1 MPRKARIDAPGALH
15 HIIVRGIERRNIFD
29 DDTDRINFM
38 DRLGKV
44 LLETDTKCFS
54 WALIPNHFHLLLR
67 TGACPLSTI
76 MRRLLTGHAMNYNR
90 RHRRSGQL
98 FQNRY
103 KSILCQEDTYLLE
116 LVRYIH
122 LNPIRARIVTDIKAL
137 DKYSFCGHAVIMGK
151 KKQDWQD
158 DGYVLKL
165 FDGKRSTA
173 RRRYKIFVQ
182 KGIQEGKRP
191 DLTGGGLIRS
201 SGGWFVLKS
210 LRRANI
216 HFKSDERVLG
226 DSDFV
231 ERVLKAADET
241 LERKYEL
248 QSKGYNID
256 KLSDIVAE
264 IFSINPEE
272 IFQPGKQPVKV
283 KARSLFC
290 YWAVRELGFT
300 MADLAPKLNISQPA
314 VSMSTQRGEQIASEN
329 ESYNLRGVPQSG
341 YCLNN
346 PISFIDPLG
355 LDASDILPGIRKAL
369 IGGAK
374 GGAYAVG
381 EAIKFVGSNVKPS
394 EHTLNVTI
402 DGATIFATASAI
414 SANIPATITFTIIGG
429 SAKALKSTLYSD
441 TPCNDAIS
449 QGIQSAV
456 QAPPA
461 IDPIVD
467 KIIEESLRI
476 YIETYNLPRN

>member
-15 HIIVRGIERRNIFD
+15 HIIVRGIERRKIFND
-29 DDTDRINFM
+29 DVDRINFL

-67 TGACPLSTI
+67 TGACPLSTV
-76 MRRLLTGHAMNYNR
+76 MRRLLTGHAMNFNR
-90 RHRRSGQL
+90 QHRRSGQL

-103 KSILCQEDTYLLE
+103 KSILCQENTYLLE

-122 LNPIRARIVTDIKAL
+122 LNPIRARLVTDIKAL

-151 KKQDWQD
+151 KKKDWQD

-165 FDGKRSTA
+165 FDDKRSTA

-201 SGGWFVLKS
+201 SGGWSVLKS

-216 HFKSDERVLG
+216 HFKSDERMLG

-231 ERVLKAADET
+231 ERVLKAADEA
-241 LERKYEL
+241 LERKYDL
-248 QSKGYNID
+248 KTKGYDID
-256 KLSDIVAE
+256 KLSDRVAK

-300 MADLAPKLNISQPA
+300 MSDLAPKLNISQPA

-329 ESYNLRGVPQSG
+329 G
-341 YCLNN
+341 Y
-346 PISFIDPLG
+346 
-355 LDASDILPGIRKAL
+355 
-369 IGGAK
+369 
-374 GGAYAVG
+374 
-381 EAIKFVGSNVKPS
+381 
-394 EHTLNVTI
+394 
-402 DGATIFATASAI
+402 
-414 SANIPATITFTIIGG
+414 
-429 SAKALKSTLYSD
+429 
-441 TPCNDAIS
+441 
-449 QGIQSAV
+449 
-456 QAPPA
+456 
-461 IDPIVD
+461 
-467 KIIEESLRI
+467 SLMD
-476 YIETYNLPRN
+476 E